1 MTKLNNKEA
10 NSRLKDQIKSNYLL
24 NKNSWFG
31 IGGKASFFF
40 QPKNKEDLKF
50 FLTNFKFEKFITI
63 GSGSN
68 ILFRDS
74 GFQGVVIKLGKE
86 FSKIEE
92 SNSCITAGAAA
103 LKSKVSEFAKTKSFS
118 EFEFLSSIP
127 GTIGGGVF
135 MNAGC
140 YGSEMSDIIDQITV
154 MNLLGKEKTITQK
167 EIKFNYRKSGLPK
180 NYIVL
185 DILFRK
191 TKNLSPLTIEKNIQ
205 LMKNQKKIN
214 QPSGIRTGGSTFKN
228 PLSSKLKAWE
238 LIKKYGCDE
247 LFFGNAKFSE
257 HHCNFIDNTNLASSE
272 DIEKLIKETQKKVLK
287 NSGIKLEL
295 EINII

>member
-10 NSRLKDQIKSNYLL
+10 NSRLKDQIKSNYSL

-31 IGGKASFFF
+31 IGGEASFFF
-40 QPKNKEDLKF
+40 QPQNREDLKS

-86 FSKIEE
+86 FAKIED
-92 SNSCITAGAAA
+92 SNSCIVAGAAA
-103 LKSKVSEFAKTKSFS
+103 LKNKVSEFAKTKGFS

-127 GTIGGGVF
+127 GTVGGGVF

-140 YGSEMSDIIDQITV
+140 FGSEMSDIIDQITV
-154 MNLLGKEKTITQK
+154 MNLLGKEKTITRK

-185 DILFRK
+185 DVLFRK

-228 PLSSKLKAWE
+228 PASCKLKAWE

-272 DIEKLIKETQKKVLK
+272 DMEKLIKKTQKKVLK

-295 EINII
+295 EIKII